1 MARFLKV
8 WSGMFAAIFLIG
20 ETLSNLAVGGK
31 PVSIL
36 LPYYVISALLI
47 VGILLRRYRLKWLLL
62 GWGLAFGYSY
72 VAFADSLAIFLGDDR
87 LPEIAAIADKLNTSE
102 EFVRPP
108 VFLLVGL
115 GVFLAATLVGLGSAY
130 YCCRADAR
138 QSGVTDGF
146 RAHRIRFL
154 VFLSGLFAVSVAA
167 GQLLT
172 TWGLARPL
180 TVLAAYYLNAGCLLA
195 AVFLHRSKPK
205 MFLSTWSVALGFFY
219 AELTAFLIFFER
231 PAWVVNVAVTAT
243 VVSLLGSLLAF
254 GALHLDS
261 ENDKGCASG

>member
-115 GVFLAATLVGLGSAY
+115 GVFLAATLIGLGSAY
-130 YCCRADAR
+130 HCCRADAR

-172 TWGLARPL
+172 TWGLARPV

-261 ENDKGCASG
+261 ENDKGCAGG

>member
-1 MARFLKV
+1 MARFLKL
-8 WSGMFAAIFLIG
+8 WSGLFAAIFLIG

-47 VGILLRRYRLKWLLL
+47 VGILLRRYHLKWLLL

-108 VFLLVGL
+108 VFLLTGL

-130 YCCRADAR
+130 YCCRAAS
-138 QSGVTDGF
+138 QVSGVTDGI
-146 RAHRIRFL
+146 RAHRLRFL
-154 VFLSGLFAVSVAA
+154 VFLSGLFAVSVAT

-180 TVLAAYYLNAGCLLA
+180 TVLVAYYLIAACLFA

-205 MFLSTWSVALGFFY
+205 MFLLSWSVALGFFY
-219 AELTAFLIFFER
+219 AELTAFLIFYER
-231 PAWVVNVAVTAT
+231 PAWVLNLAVTAT
-243 VVSLLGSLLAF
+243 VITLLGLLLAF

-261 ENDKGCASG
+261 EKES